1 MLFFYFRGMSEN
13 PVVLE
18 KKNVNVFN
26 SDVAE
31 NKGYRYTNNAPFSS
45 VVANL
50 RQTQETLKLIDSD
63 AKTLVDI
70 GCGDGTYTAEIAK
83 ARPDLK
89 IAGFDPAAV
98 AVQLA
103 KEKNP
108 AIDFKVANLLDA
120 ASMPQQQ
127 FDIAVIRGVLHHL
140 TDPALAIENAAKIA
154 KKIIIIEPNG
164 NNPILK
170 VIEKTSK
177 YHIEHEERSFSQAL
191 LTQWCKEKNLEV
203 KSLTVIGF
211 VPFFFPTIPAKV
223 IYFFQPFLE
232 LFWPLKKFFG
242 AQIVIVATRK

>member
-1 MLFFYFRGMSEN
+1 MSEKQ
-13 PVVLE
+13 VVLE
-18 KKNVNVFN
+18 KKNVSVFN
-26 SDVAE
+26 SDVKE
-31 NKGYRYTNNAPFSS
+31 NKGYRYTNNAPYSS

-50 RQTQETLKLIDSD
+50 RQTQETLKLIDKT

-70 GCGDGTYTAEIAK
+70 GCGDGTYTAEIAN

-89 IAGFDPAAV
+89 VSGFDPAAV
-98 AVQLA
+98 AIDLA

-108 AIDFKVANLLDA
+108 NIDFKVANLLDA
-120 ASMPQQQ
+120 TSMPNQQ

-140 TDPALAIENAAKIA
+140 TDPPLAIENAAKIA

-177 YHIEHEERSFSQAL
+177 YHIEHEERSFAQSL
-191 LTQWCKEKNLEV
+191 LKQWCEEKNLKVE
-203 KSLTVIGF
+203 SLTVIGF
-211 VPFFFPTIPAKV
+211 VPFFFPTVLAKI

-232 LFWPLKKFFG
+232 LFWPLKKYFG

>member
-1 MLFFYFRGMSEN
+1 MSEKQ
-13 PVVLE
+13 VVLE
-18 KKNVNVFN
+18 KKNVSVFN
-26 SDVAE
+26 SDVKE

-50 RQTQETLKLIDSD
+50 RQTQETLKLIDKT

-70 GCGDGTYTAEIAK
+70 GCGDGTYTAEIAN

-89 IAGFDPAAV
+89 ISGFDPAAV
-98 AVQLA
+98 AIDLA

-108 AIDFKVANLLDA
+108 NIDFQVANLLDA
-120 ASMPQQQ
+120 ASMPNQQ

-140 TDPALAIENAAKIA
+140 TDPPLAIENAAKIA

-177 YHIEHEERSFSQAL
+177 YHIEHEERSFAQSL
-191 LTQWCKEKNLEV
+191 LKQWCNEKNLKVE
-203 KSLTVIGF
+203 SLTVIGF
-211 VPFFFPTIPAKV
+211 VPFFFPTVLAKI

-232 LFWPLKKFFG
+232 LFWPLKKYFG

>member
-1 MLFFYFRGMSEN
+1 MSEKQI
-13 PVVLE
+13 VLE
-18 KKNVNVFN
+18 KKNVSVFN
-26 SDVAE
+26 SDVIE

-50 RQTQETLKLIDSD
+50 RQTQETLKLIDKT

-83 ARPDLK
+83 ARPDLEVS
-89 IAGFDPAAV
+89 GFDPAAV
-98 AVQLA
+98 AIDLA

-108 AIDFKVANLLDA
+108 NINFQVANLLDA
-120 ASMPQQQ
+120 ASMPNRQ
-127 FDIAVIRGVLHHL
+127 FDVAVIRGVLHHL
-140 TDPALAIENAAKIA
+140 TDPPLAIENAAKIA

-177 YHIEHEERSFSQAL
+177 YHIEHEERSFSQSQL
-191 LTQWCKEKNLEV
+191 KKWCKEKNLKVE
-203 KSLTVIGF
+203 SLTVIGF
-211 VPFFFPTIPAKV
+211 VPFFFPTVLAKI

-232 LFWPLKKFFG
+232 LFWPLKKYFG

>member
-1 MLFFYFRGMSEN
+1 MDKN
-13 PVVLE
+13 QVILE
-18 KKNVNVFN
+18 KKNVSVFN
-26 SDVAE
+26 SDVEE
-31 NKGYRYTNNAPFSS
+31 NKGYRYTNNAPYSS

-50 RQTQETLKLIDSD
+50 RQTQETLKLIDKD

-70 GCGDGTYTAEIAK
+70 GCGDGTYTAEIYR

-89 IAGFDPAAV
+89 ITGFDPAAV
-98 AVQLA
+98 AIELA

-108 AIDFKVANLLDA
+108 NINFEVANLLDID
-120 ASMPQQQ
+120 SMPRQQ

-140 TDPALAIENAAKIA
+140 TDPPLAIENAGKIA
-154 KKIIIIEPNG
+154 KKVIIIEPNG

-191 LTQWCKEKNLEV
+191 LTQWCEEKGLKVE
-203 KSLTVIGF
+203 SLTVIGF
-211 VPFFFPTIPAKV
+211 VPFFFPEVLAKI
-223 IYFFQPFLE
+223 IYFFQPMLE
-232 LFWPLKKFFG
+232 LIGPLKKYFG

>member
-1 MLFFYFRGMSEN
+1 MSEKQ
-13 PVVLE
+13 VVLE
-18 KKNVNVFN
+18 KKNVSVFN
-26 SDVAE
+26 SDVKE

-50 RQTQETLKLIDSD
+50 RQTQETLKLIDKT

-70 GCGDGTYTAEIAK
+70 GCGDGTYTAEIAN

-89 IAGFDPAAV
+89 VSGFDPAAV
-98 AVQLA
+98 AIDLA

-108 AIDFKVANLLDA
+108 NIDFQVANLLDA
-120 ASMPQQQ
+120 TSMPNQQ

-140 TDPALAIENAAKIA
+140 TDPPLAIENAAKIA

-177 YHIEHEERSFSQAL
+177 YHIEHEERSFAQSL
-191 LTQWCKEKNLEV
+191 LKQWCEEKNFKVE
-203 KSLTVIGF
+203 SLTVIGF
-211 VPFFFPTIPAKV
+211 VPFFFPTVLAKI

-232 LFWPLKKFFG
+232 LFWPLKKYFG

>member
-1 MLFFYFRGMSEN
+1 MSEN

-70 GCGDGTYTAEIAK
+70 GCGDGTYTEEIAK

-108 AIDFKVANLLDA
+108 AREV
-120 ASMPQQQ
+120 SR
-127 FDIAVIRGVLHHL
+127 RGGAGCRH
-140 TDPALAIENAAKIA
+140 
-154 KKIIIIEPNG
+154 KKNRPS
-164 NNPILK
+164 LK
-170 VIEKTSK
+170 VGWQ
-177 YHIEHEERSFSQAL
+177 YVVV
-191 LTQWCKEKNLEV
+191 W
-203 KSLTVIGF
+203 
-211 VPFFFPTIPAKV
+211 
-223 IYFFQPFLE
+223 
-232 LFWPLKKFFG
+232 
-242 AQIVIVATRK
+242 